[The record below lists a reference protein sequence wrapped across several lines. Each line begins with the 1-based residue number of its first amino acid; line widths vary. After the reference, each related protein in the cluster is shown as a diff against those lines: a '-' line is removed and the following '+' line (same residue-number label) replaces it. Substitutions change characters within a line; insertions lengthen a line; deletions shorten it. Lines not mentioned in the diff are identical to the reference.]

1 MSNIMQYL
9 IQMSDEFRD
18 SYEEIDKKISDVM
31 DRLTTVEMK
40 LSEVEIRLN
49 PNRNDEEN

>member
-18 SYEEIDKKISDVM
+18 SYKSIEERIQDITDSLDLLQQKIKE
-31 DRLTTVEMK
+31 LEMR
-40 LSEVEIRLN
+40 VN
-49 PNRNDEEN
+49 PNRNDD